1 MMKILDRLQQYMNQ
15 DLPDAKAGFRKGRG
29 ARDQIN
35 NIYWIIEKARSVQFS
50 ISVMSDPATPW
61 TSACQASLS
70 ITNSW
75 SLLKLLSTESV
86 MTSTISS
93 SSRRRQVKN
102 IYYCFI
108 DYTKSFTVWI
118 TKICEKF

>member
-1 MMKILDRLQQYMNQ
+1 MLKILDRLQQYMNQ

-29 ARDQIN
+29 TRDQIT

-50 ISVMSDPATPW
+50 SSVMSDSATPW
-61 TSACQASLS
+61 TAACQASLS

-93 SSRRRQVKN
+93 SSRRR
-102 IYYCFI
+102 
-108 DYTKSFTVWI
+108 
-118 TKICEKF
+118 